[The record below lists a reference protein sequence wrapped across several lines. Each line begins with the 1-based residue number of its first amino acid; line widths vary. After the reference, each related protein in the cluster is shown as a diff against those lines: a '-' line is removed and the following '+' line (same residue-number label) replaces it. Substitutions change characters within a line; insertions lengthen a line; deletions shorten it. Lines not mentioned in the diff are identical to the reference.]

1 MRMFLERVIATFRRR
16 RLEHNLDDEI
26 HAHIEMLVAEYE
38 RRGMSP
44 REARQAAR
52 RSFGGV
58 EQMKEAYRDR
68 RGLRWI
74 DDLRQDLR
82 YAIRGLARSRGFAA
96 IALLV
101 VSLGIGA
108 NTAIFSL
115 LDVVL
120 LRPLPVRQPGEL
132 VIASHLVE
140 GRRTMP
146 FTAYQFRGLRARRD
160 GLSDLA
166 AFRPLPL
173 SVTYRGDSDL
183 VAGQLVS
190 GSYFEALGVP
200 AVLGRTLTSAD
211 DIASDRHPVAVI
223 SYGFWRRRFGGEP
236 NAIGQSIDV
245 NGQPFTIVGVT
256 PRGFFG
262 TEPGR
267 SVDVTVALSMQQ
279 GVFGNRSLIDEASEA
294 RWLYLV
300 GRLAPGVTRAR
311 AQVVLGVSW
320 EQIQMS
326 RPRRGR
332 SPSPNPL
339 VILDGTRGMYDLRD
353 QFAIPLRILM
363 AMVGLV
369 LLVACAN
376 LATLLLARS
385 GARRQEIALRLGLG
399 AGRGRLL
406 RQLLTESL
414 LLSSIGGVIGIGLA
428 YAGSDA
434 LVHIMSR
441 GTAQPIVLDLTP
453 NLRTLAFALIASLA
467 SGLVFGIVPSL
478 RAARFDIVGVAKTA
492 SSTAHAGG
500 RWSHALMAA
509 QVTLSLLLLVEAG
522 LFTRS
527 LSALRGLDTG
537 FTDGTAVLLA
547 NIRTRAN
554 STDQIPRLV
563 ALFKELSARDGAVH
577 ARSQT
582 FSMDLPLAG
591 GLSFAQN
598 IDVPGR
604 PRDNNEAPVWFNFI
618 GPRFFETM
626 GIAIDGR
633 DFRAQDDTTALPVA
647 VISQSL
653 ARRFF
658 PGAPALGRRIQTS
671 ATEVEVVGIAA
682 DVKYTGLTNAPTEM
696 IYLPFLQGR
705 AAGNVGLITFAVRAE
720 RNADETASALR
731 REVQRIAPD
740 LLISNLITL
749 EERKDAMLARE
760 RMIASLSLCF
770 GTLALFLGAVGLYGT
785 LSYAVTRRTGELGVR
800 IALGADALRLVRM
813 VVRESLG
820 PVIAGLA
827 IGLPLAFAAGRVSE
841 RLLFDVRGSDPATYL
856 LAVAI
861 LVLSAACAA
870 FVPAR
875 RAAHVDPVVALRAD

>member
-1 MRMFLERVIATFRRR
+1 MRVFLERVIATFRRR
-16 RLEHNLDDEI
+16 RLEHDLDDEVR
-26 HAHIEMLVAEYE
+26 AHVELLAAEYE

-44 REARQAAR
+44 QEARHAAR

-58 EQMKEAYRDR
+58 EQVKERYRDR
-68 RGLRWI
+68 RGLPWI
-74 DDLRQDLR
+74 DDLRRDLR
-82 YAIRGLARSRGFAA
+82 YAIRGLARSCGFAA

-120 LRPLPVRQPGEL
+120 LRPLPVRQPDAL

-140 GRRTMP
+140 GRRMMP
-146 FTAYQFRGLRARRD
+146 FTAYQFRGLRAHRD
-160 GLSDLA
+160 VLSDLA

-173 SVTYRGDSDL
+173 SVAYRGDSDL

-190 GSYFEALGVP
+190 GSYFDALGVP
-200 AVLGRTLTSAD
+200 AVLGRTLTAAD
-211 DIASDRHPVAVI
+211 DTASDRHPVAVI
-223 SYGFWRRRFGGEP
+223 SYGFWQRRFGGEP
-236 NAIGQSIDV
+236 DAIGQSIDV

-300 GRLAPGVTRAR
+300 GRLAPGVTHER
-311 AQVVLGVSW
+311 AQAVLALSW
-320 EQIQMS
+320 DQIQMS

-339 VILDGTRGMYDLRD
+339 ILLDGSRGMYDLRD
-353 QFAIPLRILM
+353 RFSVPLRILM

-369 LLVACAN
+369 LLIACAN
-376 LATLLLARS
+376 LATLLIARS

-414 LLSSIGGVIGIGLA
+414 LLSFIGGVAGIGLA
-428 YAGSDA
+428 YVGSDA
-434 LVHIMSR
+434 LVQIMSR
-441 GTAQPIVLDLTP
+441 GAAQPIVLDLTP
-453 NLRTLAFALIASLA
+453 NLRTLTFALIASLA
-467 SGLVFGIVPSL
+467 SGLVFGVVPSL

-492 SSTAHAGG
+492 SSPAHAGG
-500 RWSHALMAA
+500 RWSHALIAT

-547 NIRTRAN
+547 TIRTRAN
-554 STDQIPRLV
+554 TDQISRLV
-563 ALFKELSARDGAVH
+563 ALFKELSARDAAVH

-582 FSMDLPLAG
+582 FTMDLPLSG

-604 PRDNNEAPVWFNFI
+604 TRDNDEAPVWFNFV

-626 GIAIDGR
+626 GIAIEGR
-633 DFRAQDDTTALPVA
+633 DVRAQDDATAPPVA

-658 PGAPALGRRIQTS
+658 PGGRALGRRIQTS
-671 ATEVEVVGIAA
+671 ATEVEVVGISA
-682 DVKYTGLTNAPTEM
+682 DVKYTGLMNAPTEM

-705 AAGNVGLITFAVRAE
+705 AASNVGLITFAVRAE
-720 RNADETASALR
+720 RNADETAAALR
-731 REVQRIAPD
+731 QEVRRIAPD
-740 LLISNLITL
+740 LLVSNLSTL
-749 EERKDAMLARE
+749 EERKDALLARE

-770 GTLALFLGAVGLYGT
+770 GTLALFLGGVGLYGT

-800 IALGADALRLVRM
+800 IALGADALRLMRM

-820 PVIAGLA
+820 PVVAGLVV
-827 IGLPLAFAAGRVSE
+827 GLPLAFAAGRVSE
-841 RLLFDVRGSDPATYL
+841 RLLFDVRGSDPATYVM
-856 LAVAI
+856 AVAI
-861 LVLSAACAA
+861 LVLSAAFAA

-875 RAAHVDPVVALRAD
+875 RAALVDPVVALRAD